1 MRFVLPLVFICS
13 TLAEQ
18 TPSPTENPSGIEGVI
33 NVSPAHGGPER
44 VGVPNSRPLANT
56 EFVVSNE
63 SGTAASFKTDEQ
75 GRFRVSLGAGRYSV
89 SRKGA
94 AKGIGRCGPFE
105 VDVVG
110 GQFAK
115 VEWMCDS
122 GMR

>member
-1 MRFVLPLVFICS
+1 MHFVLALVLLCS
-13 TLAEQ
+13 TVAAQ
-18 TPSPTENPSGIEGVI
+18 TPSPTAGASGIEGVI
-33 NVSPAHGGPER
+33 SISPAHGGPER
-44 VGVPNSRPLANT
+44 VGIPNSRPLADT

-75 GRFRVSLGAGRYSV
+75 GRFRVSLGAGHYTI

-105 VDVVG
+105 VDVAAA
-110 GQFAK
+110 QFSK